1 MRRLIL
7 AVLIFL
13 AIGPVPG
20 RVVRFPAVDLTQRVT
35 ARPLAYPAD
44 ATGTL
49 RFERGWRLE
58 SPHSFFG
65 GFSALAVTAP
75 GQFLLVGDNGYWTRL
90 RLDDA
95 GTVRDLRI
103 APLAIPPGS
112 DRRKSRTD
120 VEALYRD
127 PISGTLWVSLEG
139 INQVW
144 RFDPGFERI
153 ESRAMLPEPHWPS
166 NRGPEA
172 MTRLADGRMVVFSE
186 DADDDP
192 RGREALIFTGDP
204 AVPGSGVQRF
214 HYDAGGKGLVSDAV
228 PLPDG
233 RLLLVH
239 RRLGFA
245 PVFTTILALVDPADI
260 RPGAT
265 VRSRAI
271 GQVPRPLAD
280 NYEGAAIT
288 IERGRTILWLV
299 SDDNQNRWQR
309 TLLLRFELA
318 GLSDSK
324 KAAREKPAA

>member
-13 AIGPVPG
+13 AIGPAPG
-20 RVVRFPAVDLTQRVT
+20 RVVRFPDIDLTQRVT
-35 ARPLAYPAD
+35 ARPLAYPAGR
-44 ATGTL
+44 TGML
-49 RFERGWRLE
+49 RFQRGWRLE

-90 RLDDA
+90 RLSEDGA
-95 GTVRDLRI
+95 VSDLRI
-103 APLAIPPGS
+103 APLTTPAGS
-112 DRRKSRTD
+112 PRRKSQSD
-120 VEALYRD
+120 VEAMYRAPAD
-127 PISGTLWVSLEG
+127 GRLWVALEG

-144 RFDPGFERI
+144 RFDAGFDAI
-153 ESRAMLPEPHWPS
+153 ESRAKLPEPRWPS

-192 RGREALIFTGDP
+192 RGREALILDGDP
-204 AVPGSGVQRF
+204 AVPGARAQRF
-214 HYDAGGKGLVSDAV
+214 YYDAAGKGLVSDAV
-228 PLPDG
+228 TLPDG

-260 RPGAT
+260 RPGAV

-271 GQVPRPLAD
+271 GRVPKPLAD

-288 IERGRTILWLV
+288 VERGRTMLWLI

-309 TLLLRFELA
+309 TLLLKFELA
-318 GLSDSK
+318 GLADSK
-324 KAAREKPAA
+324 KAARIEPAA

>member
-13 AIGPVPG
+13 AIGPAPG
-20 RVVRFPAVDLTQRVT
+20 RVVRFPETDLTQRVT
-35 ARPLAYPAD
+35 ARPLVYPAD
-44 ATGTL
+44 KTGML
-49 RFERGWRLE
+49 RFKRGWRLE

-90 RLDDA
+90 RLSDDGA
-95 GTVRDLRI
+95 VSDFRI
-103 APLAIPPGS
+103 AELALPKGTA
-112 DRRKSRTD
+112 RRKSLSD
-120 VEALYRD
+120 VEALYHD
-127 PISGTLWVSLEG
+127 PASGTLWVALEG

-144 RFDPGFERI
+144 RFDPTFDRI
-153 ESRAMLPEPHWPS
+153 ESRARLPEPHWPS

-172 MTRLADGRMVVFSE
+172 MTRLADSRMVVFSE

-192 RGREALIFTGDP
+192 RGREALIFAGDP
-204 AVPGSGVQRF
+204 AVPGARAQRF
-214 HYDAGGKGLVSDAV
+214 YYDAEGKGLVSDAV
-228 PLPDG
+228 TLPDG

-239 RRLGFA
+239 RRLGLD
-245 PVFTTILALVDPADI
+245 PVFTTILALVDPHDI

-271 GQVPRPLAD
+271 GRVPKPLAD
-280 NYEGAAIT
+280 NYEGAATT
-288 IERGRTILWLV
+288 IEGGRTMLWLI

-309 TLLLRFELA
+309 TLLLKFELTE
-318 GLSDSK
+318 LPDSK
-324 KAAREKPAA
+324 KAARIEPAA